1 MVDPGRRVA
10 AETENVEIT
19 LKELESAIG
28 RQERTAVELAAIATF
43 VHNTYNGIENI
54 LGQILRA
61 RGVEVPRREA
71 WHKQLLDRAV
81 SSGVLSQSLAD
92 ELLEYLTFRH
102 FFVHGYGVL
111 LEETPLTDL
120 ATRLPDVWARFRSEI
135 DRSLK

>member
-10 AETENVEIT
+10 AEAENVEIT
-19 LKELESAIG
+19 LKELDSAIS
-28 RQERTAVELAAIATF
+28 RPERTTVELAAIATF

-54 LGQILRA
+54 LSQILRA
-61 RGVEVPRREA
+61 RGVEVPRHEA

-111 LEETPLTDL
+111 LEETPLMDL
-120 ATRLPDVWARFRSEI
+120 ASRLPDIWGRFRSAI
-135 DRSLK
+135 DQSLK